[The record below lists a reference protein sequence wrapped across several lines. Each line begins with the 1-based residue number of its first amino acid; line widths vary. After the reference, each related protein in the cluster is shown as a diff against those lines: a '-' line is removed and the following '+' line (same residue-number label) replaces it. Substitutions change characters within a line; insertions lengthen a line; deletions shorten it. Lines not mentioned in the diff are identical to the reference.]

1 MKYFCYIVLSCILS
15 ISTPAEVKFV
25 DATAEA
31 GITFQHVDGRTGEKY
46 LIETLGSG
54 ALFFDYDA
62 DGALDLYI
70 VNATHI
76 PPPVPEDT
84 SQTHLPRNTLYR
96 NNGDGTFTDVTQ
108 QAGVG
113 DIGYGVGCAAADVN
127 NDGYPEIYVTN
138 YGANR
143 LYHNNGDGTFTD
155 VTQQAGVGDERWGTS
170 CAFLDYDLDG
180 DVDLYV
186 VNYMKFSVE
195 ENRWWETRG
204 IRTYCSPTDQIAGSH
219 FVSEPDILYR
229 NNGNGTFTD
238 VTADAGISHRRT
250 RSRGCSWGL
259 R

>member
-1 MKYFCYIVLSCILS
+1 M
-15 ISTPAEVKFV
+15 
-25 DATAEA
+25 
-31 GITFQHVDGRTGEKY
+31 
-46 LIETLGSG
+46 
-54 ALFFDYDA
+54 
-62 DGALDLYI
+62 
-70 VNATHI
+70 
-76 PPPVPEDT
+76 
-84 SQTHLPRNTLYR
+84 
-96 NNGDGTFTDVTQ
+96 
-108 QAGVG
+108 
-113 DIGYGVGCAAADVN
+113 
-127 NDGYPEIYVTN
+127 TN

-186 VNYMKFSVE
+186 VNYMKFSIE

-229 NNGNGTFTD
+229 NNGDGTFTD
-238 VTADAGISHRRT
+238 VTAAAGSHIAHSVSLSQLGTTIMTVTQTCISPTTWRQISFTVTTAMVLSLKLPTLLAQAMMGTVFRKRYGKCIRR
-250 RSRGCSWGL
+250 L